1 MAYRVTGKM
10 LEAKVKSLN
19 EWLGYTD
26 GVWISQNNRQVAVV
40 GSYVI
45 DQAYGGF
52 KLCQMVSEGGG
63 ERDIT
68 MRNSA
73 AITMELISA
82 YWQGMMEG
90 ENRAK
95 A

>member
-10 LEAKVKSLN
+10 LQTKVKSLN
-19 EWLGYTD
+19 DWLGYTD
-26 GVWISQNNRQVAVV
+26 GPWVKENDKYRAVI
-40 GSYVI
+40 GAYVL
-45 DQAYGGF
+45 DQAYGGYR
-52 KLCQMVSEGGG
+52 LCQMASDGGG

-68 MRNSA
+68 MRNNA

-90 ENRAK
+90 EKRAK

>member
-10 LEAKVKSLN
+10 LQAKIKSLN
-19 EWLGYTD
+19 DWLGYTD
-26 GVWISQNNRQVAVV
+26 GPWIKENDKYRAVI
-40 GSYVI
+40 GAYVL
-45 DQAYGGF
+45 DQAYGGYR
-52 KLCQMVSEGGG
+52 LSQMVSDGGG
-63 ERDIT
+63 EREIT

-90 ENRAK
+90 EKRAK